1 MEVEV
6 ASIMKP
12 NPKVVKDQFNAIV
25 RAETRD
31 KWQHLLSVR
40 LFYTTDQDLDLILK
54 NLWRD

>member
-1 MEVEV
+1 M
-6 ASIMKP
+6 MKP

-40 LFYTTDQDLDLILK
+40 LYYTVDADIDLLFS
-54 NLWRD
+54 NLWRE